1 MQQGPPGGD
10 EAQQKALEAYE
21 QMLNTFENN
30 AKDFWGMWGAPGE
43 SMVQGIEA
51 SVRDRTARSPGSIR
65 EIEGRTSRRR

>member
-51 SVRDRTARSPGSIR
+51 SVRMQRACLQLLRQASGAGGNGT
-65 EIEGRTSRRR
+65 